1 MYIFFVQTEGLP
13 ELDLIRSRSHRV
25 KTRSAEGM
33 ALVPEGAA
41 PAMEEVTQHEEAARP
56 PAAEDMERAPVA
68 AGEVEVITLP
78 SGGLTRTS
86 GPVARRCPRRRTSTP
101 ARGATA
107 C

>member
-1 MYIFFVQTEGLP
+1 ME
-13 ELDLIRSRSHRV
+13 
-25 KTRSAEGM
+25 
-33 ALVPEGAA
+33 LVPEGAEG
-41 PAMEEVTQHEEAARP
+41 MELVPEAAPVMGEVLQPEQR
-56 PAAEDMERAPVA
+56 ERAPVA

-101 ARGATA
+101 ARGVTG